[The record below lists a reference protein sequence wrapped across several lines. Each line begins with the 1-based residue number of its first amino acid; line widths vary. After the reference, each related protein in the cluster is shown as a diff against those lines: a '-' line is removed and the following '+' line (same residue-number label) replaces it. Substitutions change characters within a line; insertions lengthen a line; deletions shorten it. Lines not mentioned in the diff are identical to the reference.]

1 LEAELDVKV
10 RKAVK
15 LHLLDDPRSVALREV
30 PRDAR
35 GAATREAA
43 APANRSNAALYYDS
57 AADDFEDVLET
68 LKAAGHQP
76 RLVDY
81 AVTPPTQDQLKR
93 LALMLREVDQS
104 LVRRYDHLF
113 LELQLDDRFISEND
127 FWTAIVEHPVL
138 INGPVVVAGN
148 RARICKTAGE
158 VRAFLGMDGEA
169 ADRRPKTLSPRMM
182 AMITGGPVPS
192 RPIVEEV
199 RKAEPAPAPPVP
211 LAKVEAKPKAKKA
224 APRKA
229 AVAAPEKAATRAK
242 KKAPAAKKPQK
253 AKTAPKKGKK

>member
-81 AVTPPTQDQLKR
+81 AATPLTHDQLKR
-93 LALMLREVDQS
+93 LAMMLREVDQS

-113 LELQLDDRFISEND
+113 LELQLDDRFISESD
-127 FWTAIVEHPVL
+127 FWTAIIEHPGL

-148 RARICKTAGE
+148 RARICKSADAL
-158 VRAFLGMDGEA
+158 RAFLGVEGEGA
-169 ADRRPKTLSPRMM
+169 ERKPKAISPRMM
-182 AMITGGPVPS
+182 AMMTGQPVPA
-192 RPIVEEV
+192 RPEPEAPRKMEV
-199 RKAEPAPAPPVP
+199 AALKSAPLKAEARAELKPVAPKPEPKPVAAKAEVKPAPSKAEP
-211 LAKVEAKPKAKKA
+211 KPKAKKA
-224 APRKA
+224 
-229 AVAAPEKAATRAK
+229 VA
-242 KKAPAAKKPQK
+242 
-253 AKTAPKKGKK
+253 